1 MNFVIEFEGQPTEF
15 QFKYN
20 LLKDTPENIADE
32 MTRFF
37 KKPKTLKHQIAREIK
52 VFLEQF
58 KDVKGSSSSPEVYS

>member
-1 MNFVIEFEGQPTEF
+1 
-15 QFKYN
+15 
-20 LLKDTPENIADE
+20 